1 MDIYTDKPTAAVI
14 VTTRRVMA
22 EPVVYWLFLLTLPAV
37 LLLFGSSSTAAQHA
51 EDLDGTIQHL
61 IAYVRVSDVQFER
74 NFISHDSVE
83 AASHIEKKYQHFKDK
98 IETPEQFIELCAT
111 ASLVTG
117 KQYQVITKQGDE
129 VPAGQ
134 WLNAELDH
142 YRLQN
147 QE

>member
-1 MDIYTDKPTAAVI
+1 MDIYTDKRTAAVV
-14 VTTRRVMA
+14 VTTRQAMA
-22 EPVVYWLFLLTLPAV
+22 EHVVYWLLLLILPAV
-37 LLLFGSSSTAAQHA
+37 LLLLASSNTAAQHA
-51 EDLDGTIQHL
+51 EDLDGTIQYL
-61 IAYVRVSDVQFER
+61 ITYVRDSDVQFER
-74 NFISHDSVE
+74 NFSGHDSVE
-83 AASHIEKKYQHFKDK
+83 AARHIEKKYQHFKDK

-129 VPAGQ
+129 IPAGQ